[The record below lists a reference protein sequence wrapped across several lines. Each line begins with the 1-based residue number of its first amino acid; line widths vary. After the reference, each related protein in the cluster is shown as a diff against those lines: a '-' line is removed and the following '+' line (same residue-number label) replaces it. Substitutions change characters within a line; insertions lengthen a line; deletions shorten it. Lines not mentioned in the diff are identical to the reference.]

1 MVFYCHTCADVTSVR
16 EVETTELLKKVRKIE
31 IRSRGLTRQI
41 FAGEYHSAFRGRG
54 MAFSEVREYQ
64 FGDDIR
70 NIDWNVTARFGH
82 PYVKVFEEER
92 ELTVMLLVD
101 VSRSGD
107 FGTVASTK
115 REMMTEIAAVLAYS
129 VIANNDKVGLML
141 FSDRVEKYIPPKKG
155 RGHMLRIIREMLG
168 YEPSGSATSLS
179 EPLRYL
185 TNIIRKRCTA
195 FILSDFL
202 APPFTDA
209 LRIASGKHDVVA
221 LRISDRREKE
231 MPDVGFIKVLNP
243 ETGREQ
249 WIDTSSSAVRKD
261 YAAQWKRHD
270 EAVASAFVSCGVDM
284 ASISTGEDYIKPLIS
299 LFKHRYEYEKG
310 FHFNS
315 GFPYIGTTPVSPAD
329 KGYLEA

>member
-1 MVFYCHTCADVTSVR
+1 
-16 EVETTELLKKVRKIE
+16 VETTELLKKVRKIE

-70 NIDWNVTARFGH
+70 NIDWNVTARLGH
-82 PYVKVFEEER
+82 PYVKIFEEER

-107 FGTVASTK
+107 FGTAASTK
-115 REMMTEIAAVLAYS
+115 RELMTEIAAVLAYS

-155 RGHMLRIIREMLG
+155 RAHMLRIIREMLS
-168 YEPSGSATSLS
+168 YEPSGSGTSLS

-185 TNIIRKRCTA
+185 TNVIRKRCTA
-195 FILSDFL
+195 FILSDFM
-202 APPFTDA
+202 APPFTES

-221 LRISDRREKE
+221 LRISDRRERE
-231 MPDVGFIKVLNP
+231 MPDIGFVKIADP
-243 ETGREQ
+243 ETGKED
-249 WIDTSSSAVRKD
+249 WIDTSSSRIRRE
-261 YAAQWKRHD
+261 YAERWKRHD
-270 EAVASAFVSCGVDM
+270 ETVSNTFVNCGVDV
-284 ASISTGEDYIKPLIS
+284 ATVTTGADYIKPLIS
-299 LFKHRYEYEKG
+299 LFKHR
-310 FHFNS
+310 
-315 GFPYIGTTPVSPAD
+315 
-329 KGYLEA
+329 

>member
-1 MVFYCHTCADVTSVR
+1 M
-16 EVETTELLKKVRKIE
+16 ETTELLKKVRKIE

-70 NIDWNVTARFGH
+70 NIDWNVTARLGH

-155 RGHMLRIIREMLG
+155 RGHMLRIIREMLSF
-168 YEPSGSATSLS
+168 EPTGSGTSLS

-185 TNIIRKRCTA
+185 TNVLRKRCTA
-195 FILSDFL
+195 FILSDFM
-202 APPFTDA
+202 APPFTEA

-231 MPDVGFIKVLNP
+231 LPDVGFMKVMNP
-243 ETGREQ
+243 ESGHEM
-249 WIDTSSSAVRKD
+249 WIDTSSSSFRKEYAEYWRKHDQAVT
-261 YAAQWKRHD
+261 A
-270 EAVASAFVSCGVDM
+270 AFVSSGVDV

-299 LFKHRYEYEKG
+299 LFKHR
-310 FHFNS
+310 
-315 GFPYIGTTPVSPAD
+315 
-329 KGYLEA
+329 

>member
-1 MVFYCHTCADVTSVR
+1 MVFYSHTCANVTPVS

-41 FAGEYHSAFRGRG
+41 FAGKYHSAFRGRG
-54 MAFSEVREYQ
+54 MTFSEVREYQ
-64 FGDDIR
+64 VGDAIR

-129 VIANNDKVGLML
+129 VIVNNDKVGLML

-155 RGHMLRIIREMLG
+155 RSHMLRIIREMLG
-168 YEPSGSATSLS
+168 YKPSGSATSLS

-195 FILSDFL
+195 FILSDFI

-221 LRISDRREKE
+221 IRVSDRREKE
-231 MPDVGFIKVLNP
+231 MPDVGFIKILNP
-243 ETGREQ
+243 ETNREE
-249 WIDTSSSAVRKD
+249 WIDTSFSAVRRD
-261 YAAQWKRHD
+261 YAAQWKKHD
-270 EAVASAFVSCGVDM
+270 EAVGSAFVSCGVD
-284 ASISTGEDYIKPLIS
+284 SISVSTGEDYIKPLIS
-299 LFKHRYEYEKG
+299 LFRHR
-310 FHFNS
+310 
-315 GFPYIGTTPVSPAD
+315 
-329 KGYLEA
+329 

>member
-1 MVFYCHTCADVTSVR
+1 M
-16 EVETTELLKKVRKIE
+16 VETTELLKKVRKIE

-82 PYVKVFEEER
+82 PYVKIFEEER

-101 VSRSGD
+101 ISRSGD

-155 RGHMLRIIREMLG
+155 RAHMLRIIREMLS
-168 YEPSGSATSLS
+168 YEPEGQGTSLA

-185 TNIIRKRCTA
+185 TNVIRKRCTA
-195 FILSDFL
+195 FILSDFM
-202 APPFTDA
+202 APPFVES
-209 LRIASGKHDVVA
+209 LRIAAGKHDVVA
-221 LRISDRREKE
+221 LRINDRREKE
-231 MPDVGFIKVLNP
+231 IPDVGFVKVTDP
-243 ETGREQ
+243 ETGNER
-249 WIDTSSSAVRKD
+249 WIDTSSARIREE
-261 YAAQWKRHD
+261 YAGNWKRH
-270 EAVASAFVSCGVDM
+270 EYEILSAFRSCGVDV

-299 LFKHRYEYEKG
+299 LFKHR
-310 FHFNS
+310 
-315 GFPYIGTTPVSPAD
+315 
-329 KGYLEA
+329 

>member
-1 MVFYCHTCADVTSVR
+1 M
-16 EVETTELLKKVRKIE
+16 ETTELLKKVRKIE

-70 NIDWNVTARFGH
+70 NIDWNVTARLGH

-155 RGHMLRIIREMLG
+155 RGHMLRIIREMLS
-168 YEPSGSATSLS
+168 YEPQGSGSSLS

-185 TNIIRKRCTA
+185 TNVLRKKCTA
-195 FILSDFL
+195 FILSDFI
-202 APPFTDA
+202 APPFVES

-221 LRISDRREKE
+221 LRITDRREKE
-231 MPDVGFIKVLNP
+231 LPDVGFMKVTDP
-243 ETGREQ
+243 ETGEGM
-249 WIDTSSSAVRKD
+249 WVDTSASIVRKE
-261 YAAQWKRHD
+261 YAGHWKKHND
-270 EAVASAFVSCGVDM
+270 VVSNTFMNCGVDVV
-284 ASISTGEDYIKPLIS
+284 SIATGEDYIKPLIS
-299 LFKHRYEYEKG
+299 LFKHR
-310 FHFNS
+310 
-315 GFPYIGTTPVSPAD
+315 
-329 KGYLEA
+329 

>member
-1 MVFYCHTCADVTSVR
+1 MR
-16 EVETTELLKKVRKIE
+16 EKSIQAKVETTELLKKVRKIE

-82 PYVKVFEEER
+82 PYVKIFEEER

-107 FGTVASTK
+107 FGTLASTK

-141 FSDRVEKYIPPKKG
+141 FTDRVEKYIPPKKG
-155 RGHMLRIIREMLG
+155 RGHMLRIIRELLS
-168 YEPSGSATSLS
+168 YEPLGSGTALR

-195 FILSDFL
+195 FILSDFM
-202 APPFTDA
+202 APPFTES
-209 LRIASGKHDVVA
+209 LRIASGKHDLVA
-221 LRISDRREKE
+221 LRISDKREKE
-231 MPDVGFIKVLNP
+231 IPDVGFMKVTDP
-243 ETGREQ
+243 ETGKEN
-249 WIDTSSSAVRKD
+249 WIDTSSAMVRKE
-261 YAAQWKRHD
+261 YASMWKKHD
-270 EAVASAFVSCGVDM
+270 EAVSNAFVSCGVDV

-299 LFKHRYEYEKG
+299 LFKHR
-310 FHFNS
+310 
-315 GFPYIGTTPVSPAD
+315 
-329 KGYLEA
+329 

>member
-1 MVFYCHTCADVTSVR
+1 
-16 EVETTELLKKVRKIE
+16 VETTELLKKVRKIE

-70 NIDWNVTARFGH
+70 NIDWNVTARLGH
-82 PYVKVFEEER
+82 PYVKIFEEER

-155 RGHMLRIIREMLG
+155 RGHMLRIIREMLS
-168 YEPSGSATSLS
+168 YEPSGFGTSLS

-185 TNIIRKRCTA
+185 TNVLRKRCTA
-195 FILSDFL
+195 FILSDFI
-202 APPFTDA
+202 APPFTEA

-221 LRISDRREKE
+221 LRISDRREKDL
-231 MPDVGFIKVLNP
+231 PDVGFIKVNDP
-243 ETGREQ
+243 ESGREL
-249 WIDTSSSAVRKD
+249 WIDTSSSAIRNEYANHWRK
-261 YAAQWKRHD
+261 HD
-270 EAVASAFVSCGVDM
+270 QTVTAAFVSSGVDM
-284 ASISTGEDYIKPLIS
+284 VSISTGEDYIKPLIS
-299 LFKHRYEYEKG
+299 LFKHR
-310 FHFNS
+310 
-315 GFPYIGTTPVSPAD
+315 
-329 KGYLEA
+329 

>member
-168 YEPSGSATSLS
+168 YEPAGSATSLS

-299 LFKHRYEYEKG
+299 LFKHR
-310 FHFNS
+310 
-315 GFPYIGTTPVSPAD
+315 
-329 KGYLEA
+329 

>member
-1 MVFYCHTCADVTSVR
+1 M
-16 EVETTELLKKVRKIE
+16 ETTELLKKVRKIE

-70 NIDWNVTARFGH
+70 SIDWNVTARFGH
-82 PYVKVFEEER
+82 PYVKIFEEER

-107 FGTVASTK
+107 FGTVSSTK
-115 REMMTEIAAVLAYS
+115 RELMTEIAAVLAYS

-155 RGHMLRIIREMLG
+155 RGHMLRIIREMLSF
-168 YEPSGSATSLS
+168 EPQVSGTSLA

-185 TNIIRKRCTA
+185 TNVIRKRCTA
-195 FILSDFL
+195 FILSDFM
-202 APPFTDA
+202 APPFVES

-221 LRISDRREKE
+221 LRITDRREKE
-231 MPDVGFIKVLNP
+231 IPDVGFMKVTDP
-243 ETGREQ
+243 ETGREN
-249 WIDTSSSAVRKD
+249 WIDTSSARIRKE
-261 YAAQWKRHD
+261 YASLWKRHD
-270 EAVASAFVSCGVDM
+270 ETVSNTFVSCGVDV
-284 ASISTGEDYIKPLIS
+284 ATISTGEDYIKPLIS
-299 LFKHRYEYEKG
+299 LFKHR
-310 FHFNS
+310 
-315 GFPYIGTTPVSPAD
+315 
-329 KGYLEA
+329 

>member
-202 APPFTDA
+202 ATPFTDA

-299 LFKHRYEYEKG
+299 LFKHR
-310 FHFNS
+310 
-315 GFPYIGTTPVSPAD
+315 
-329 KGYLEA
+329 

>member
-1 MVFYCHTCADVTSVR
+1 M
-16 EVETTELLKKVRKIE
+16 ETTELLKKVRKIE

-82 PYVKVFEEER
+82 PYVKIFEEER

-115 REMMTEIAAVLAYS
+115 RELMTEIAAVLAYS

-141 FSDRVEKYIPPKKG
+141 FSGRVEKYIPPKKG
-155 RGHMLRIIREMLG
+155 RGHMLRIIREMLS
-168 YEPSGSATSLS
+168 YEPQESGTSLS

-185 TNIIRKRCTA
+185 TNVIRKRCTA
-195 FILSDFL
+195 FILSDFM
-202 APPFTDA
+202 APPFIES

-221 LRISDRREKE
+221 LRITDRREKE
-231 MPDVGFIKVLNP
+231 IPDVGFMKVTDP
-243 ETGREQ
+243 ESGQEN
-249 WIDTSSSAVRKD
+249 WIDTSSSRIRQE
-261 YAAQWKRHD
+261 YAALWKRHND
-270 EAVASAFVSCGVDM
+270 TVTNTFVNCGVDV

-299 LFKHRYEYEKG
+299 LFKHR
-310 FHFNS
+310 
-315 GFPYIGTTPVSPAD
+315 
-329 KGYLEA
+329 

>member
-284 ASISTGEDYIKPLIS
+284 ASISTGDI
-299 LFKHRYEYEKG
+299 R
-310 FHFNS
+310 
-315 GFPYIGTTPVSPAD
+315 
-329 KGYLEA
+329 

>member
-1 MVFYCHTCADVTSVR
+1 MVLYCHACRIIPYVR
-16 EVETTELLKKVRKIE
+16 NVETTELLKKVRKIE

-70 NIDWNVTARFGH
+70 NIDWNVTARLGH

-155 RGHMLRIIREMLG
+155 RGHMLRIIREMLSF
-168 YEPSGSATSLS
+168 EPAGSGTSLS
-179 EPLRYL
+179 EPLRFL
-185 TNIIRKRCTA
+185 TNVLRKRCTA
-195 FILSDFL
+195 FVLSDFM
-202 APPFTDA
+202 APPFTEA

-231 MPDVGFIKVLNP
+231 LPDVGFMKVMNP
-243 ETGREQ
+243 ESGREM
-249 WIDTSSSAVRKD
+249 WIDTSSSSVRKE
-261 YAAQWKRHD
+261 YAEYWRKHD
-270 EAVASAFVSCGVDM
+270 QAVTAAFVSSGVDV
-284 ASISTGEDYIKPLIS
+284 ASISTGGDYIKPLIS
-299 LFKHRYEYEKG
+299 LFKHR
-310 FHFNS
+310 
-315 GFPYIGTTPVSPAD
+315 
-329 KGYLEA
+329 

>member
-1 MVFYCHTCADVTSVR
+1 MVFYSHTCANVTPVS

-70 NIDWNVTARFGH
+70 NIDWNVTALFGH

-284 ASISTGEDYIKPLIS
+284 ASISTVEDYIKPLIS
-299 LFKHRYEYEKG
+299 LFKHR
-310 FHFNS
+310 
-315 GFPYIGTTPVSPAD
+315 
-329 KGYLEA
+329 

>member
-1 MVFYCHTCADVTSVR
+1 MD
-16 EVETTELLKKVRKIE
+16 TTELLKKVRKIE

-70 NIDWNVTARFGH
+70 NIDWNVTARLGH

-107 FGTVASTK
+107 FGTVSSTK

-155 RGHMLRIIREMLG
+155 RGHMLRIIREMLS
-168 YEPSGSATSLS
+168 YEPQGSGTSLS

-185 TNIIRKRCTA
+185 TNVLRKKCTA
-195 FILSDFL
+195 FILSDFI
-202 APPFTDA
+202 APPFVEA

-221 LRISDRREKE
+221 LRITDRREKE
-231 MPDVGFIKVLNP
+231 LPDVGFMKVTDP
-243 ETGREQ
+243 ETGEGM
-249 WIDTSSSAVRKD
+249 WVDTSASMVRKE
-261 YAAQWKRHD
+261 YAGHWMKHND
-270 EAVASAFVSCGVDM
+270 VVSNTFMNCGVDVV
-284 ASISTGEDYIKPLIS
+284 SIATGEDYIKPLIS
-299 LFKHRYEYEKG
+299 LFKHR
-310 FHFNS
+310 
-315 GFPYIGTTPVSPAD
+315 
-329 KGYLEA
+329 

>member
-1 MVFYCHTCADVTSVR
+1 MRGQSREA

-82 PYVKVFEEER
+82 PFVKIFEEER

-115 REMMTEIAAVLAYS
+115 RELMTEIAAVLAYS

-141 FSDRVEKYIPPKKG
+141 FSGKVEKYIPPKKG
-155 RGHMLRIIREMLG
+155 RGQMLRIIREMLS
-168 YEPSGSATSLS
+168 YEPQESGTSLS

-185 TNIIRKRCTA
+185 TNVIRKRCTA
-195 FILSDFL
+195 FILSDFM
-202 APPFTDA
+202 APPFIES
-209 LRIASGKHDVVA
+209 LRIASGKHDLVA
-221 LRISDRREKE
+221 LRITDRREKE
-231 MPDVGFIKVLNP
+231 IPDVGFMKITDP
-243 ETGREQ
+243 ETGKEN
-249 WIDTSSSAVRKD
+249 WIDTSSARIRQE
-261 YAAQWKRHD
+261 YAALWQRHND
-270 EAVASAFVSCGVDM
+270 TVSNTFVTCGVDV

-299 LFKHRYEYEKG
+299 LFKHR
-310 FHFNS
+310 
-315 GFPYIGTTPVSPAD
+315 
-329 KGYLEA
+329 

>member
-1 MVFYCHTCADVTSVR
+1 M
-16 EVETTELLKKVRKIE
+16 ETTELLKKVRKIE

-70 NIDWNVTARFGH
+70 NIDWNVTARLGH

-107 FGTVASTK
+107 FGTLASTK

-141 FSDRVEKYIPPKKG
+141 FSDSVEKYIPPKKG
-155 RGHMLRIIREMLG
+155 RGHMLRIIREMLSF
-168 YEPSGSATSLS
+168 EPTGSGTSLS
-179 EPLRYL
+179 EPLRFL
-185 TNIIRKRCTA
+185 TNVLRKRCTA
-195 FILSDFL
+195 FVLSDFM
-202 APPFTDA
+202 APPFTEA

-231 MPDVGFIKVLNP
+231 LPDVGFMKVTDP
-243 ETGREQ
+243 ESGKEM
-249 WIDTSSSAVRKD
+249 WIDTSSSAIRRD
-261 YAAQWKRHD
+261 YAEHWRKHD
-270 EAVASAFVSCGVDM
+270 QAVTAAFVSSGVDV
-284 ASISTGEDYIKPLIS
+284 ASINTGEDYIKPLIS
-299 LFKHRYEYEKG
+299 LFKHR
-310 FHFNS
+310 
-315 GFPYIGTTPVSPAD
+315 
-329 KGYLEA
+329 